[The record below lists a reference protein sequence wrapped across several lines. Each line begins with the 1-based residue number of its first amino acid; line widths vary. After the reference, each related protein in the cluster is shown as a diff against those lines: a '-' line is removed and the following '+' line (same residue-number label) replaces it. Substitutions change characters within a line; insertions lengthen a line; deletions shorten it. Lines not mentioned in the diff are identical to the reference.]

1 MRIMDSVKI
10 TSLNIKNHTGYCE
23 VEINISDTANATT
36 LCIITRVQKRQD
48 ESIEDLQQTVVRRA
62 QSSLRSLFDEP

>member
-10 TSLNIKNHTGYCE
+10 TSLSIKNHTGYCD

-48 ESIEDLQQTVVRRA
+48 GSIKDLQRSVVHRA
-62 QSSLRSLFDEP
+62 QSSLRLLFDES